1 MPPAP
6 AGISAPKAYTPY
18 GACRQVW
25 ESQAFEVLIAGPA
38 GTGKTRSDL
47 EKLHLACLKYPG
59 CRALL
64 IRKTRKELTE
74 TALPELEDK
83 VFAGNWRAWFGNA
96 KRNQRHSYQ
105 YPNGSIIV
113 PAGMDDPMKVLSSEW
128 DRILVVEAVQLTE
141 DDYEMLTTRCRATN
155 TAYQQIICET
165 NPNVPSHWLKRRAE
179 AGKMDFFVSTHRDNP
194 KYWDQAK
201 QKLTAAGEHYIHK
214 VLGNLTGSRRRRLLD
229 GIWCADE
236 AAIFD
241 YDVLERHLARTREPD
256 HCLKIGHRLDGTA
269 RDVSIAEQRWKDI
282 TCTRVAM
289 DGGIQNRL
297 LWWGSLAK
305 VDGQIR
311 PPQDRVYILSA
322 DISGGN
328 GASNSV
334 IAILDRNTRTKVGEW
349 VSATISPGGLARMLA
364 MLGLWCGGARKHGY
378 LIWEANYPGPHF
390 GRVLSRT
397 LAYPYLHRRETA
409 ADEPMGSTSEKLGWV
424 NNRTTLR
431 DGIEA
436 LRDAYAADEFT
447 NPSHA
452 AIQEAMQWQRYPNG
466 SVGPGHLVEESADA
480 RATHGDRVIADLML
494 VHGMTMPLPTPKDAT
509 MSHWAAD
516 ALREPV
522 DELDSADEEIAY

>member
-1 MPPAP
+1 MPDDLQSRP
-6 AGISAPKAYTPY
+6 YTPY

-47 EKLHLACLKYPG
+47 EKIHLACLKHKG

-64 IRKTRKELTE
+64 LRKTRKELTE

-83 VFAGNWRAWFGNA
+83 VFSPGWRKWFGNA

-105 YPNGSIIV
+105 YPNGSILV
-113 PAGMDDPMKVLSSEW
+113 TAGMDDPMKVLSSEW

-155 TAYQQIICET
+155 TPYQQIICET

-179 AGKMDFFVSTHRDNP
+179 SGKMEFYTSTHRDNP
-194 KYWDQAK
+194 KYWN
-201 QKLTAAGEHYIHK
+201 QKTNTLTKEGKHYIEN
-214 VLGNLTGSRRRRLLD
+214 VLGNLTGSRRRRLLE

-256 HCLKIGHRLDGTA
+256 HCLKIGHKLDGAA
-269 RDVSIAEQRWKDI
+269 RDESIAAQRVDELTVK
-282 TCTRVAM
+282 RVAM
-289 DGGIQNRL
+289 DKGVQNRL
-297 LWWGSLAK
+297 LWWGPLQ
-305 VDGQIR
+305 VIDGMIR
-311 PPQDRVYILSA
+311 PPQDRTWVLSA

-334 IAILDRNTRTKVGEW
+334 IAIADRNTRTKTGEW
-349 VSATISPGGLARMLA
+349 VSASISPGGLARVMA
-364 MLGLWCGGARKHGY
+364 MLGLWCGGARGCGY

-390 GRVLSRT
+390 GRQLSRV
-397 LAYPYLHRRETA
+397 LRYPMLHRRKTNEDQTV
-409 ADEPMGSTSEKLGWV
+409 GGTGQQLGWV

-480 RATHGDRVIADLML
+480 RATHGDRVIADLQL
-494 VHGMTMPLPTPKDAT
+494 VHAMDLVLPKVEKPKPIT
-509 MSHWAAD
+509 WAEQLLAED
-516 ALREPV
+516 EAES
-522 DELDSADEEIAY
+522 ELDAIEEIEY